1 MMSSRDFECKQLAF
15 VFTSDEEKI
24 SFKNDNLVITDK
36 DGKVKHQ
43 STCYR
48 LFALFICGDFCLT
61 SGLLDR
67 LLLFL

>member
-15 VFTSDEEKI
+15 VFTNDEEKI

-48 LFALFICGDFCLT
+48 LFALFICGIFV
-61 SGLLDR
+61 
-67 LLLFL
+67 